1 MMQNTNREKI
11 LRGNLKKTILTLALP
26 IMLGNA
32 IQTIYQVVDLFWVS
46 RLADGDNAVA
56 AINFVWPIIFV
67 TIAFGIGI
75 NIAGTSII
83 SQFTGLNR
91 EREARQVAG
100 QLLSFSFVFSL
111 TLGLLGFFWGR
122 NLLMLT
128 GAEGA
133 MLELSWQFLK
143 IIFAGMP
150 TMFVFFAFQS
160 IKQGQGDTLTPMIL
174 AGSSVV
180 LNIILDPIFM
190 FTLNMGISGA
200 AWATVVSRA
209 LASFAGLY
217 LIFATDNGLRVLP
230 ADLPFRLKILKKIV
244 RVGLPAALGN
254 SVEGLGFMVL
264 NIFVLSFGSLT
275 VAAFGIGNKINSLV
289 LMPAM
294 GIGMALAAIVGQNL
308 GADQI
313 DRATRAV
320 IEAIKMAVLILAV
333 GGGTL
338 FFLAPLVVGIFTSD
352 PVVLEQGIY
361 YLRLISLSIPLM
373 GIFQPFVGAFQGS
386 GHTVTAMLITTGR
399 LWGLRIPL
407 ILLLNNLTLLA
418 EKSVWYAMAVSN
430 LLICIVAFALF
441 TRGHWKEKIVDED
454 ESFSEELQPEHQS
467 G

>member
-454 ESFSEELQPEHQS
+454 ENFSEELQPEHQS